1 MNLKSTLLLSSAIA
15 LSLISSPLMSMSA
28 ESAET
33 PTKKSELGFDL
44 KLNAQQRKAI
54 EAIGGFAI
62 DQMEDLIMN
71 GLDPKKINSAQAAR
85 KSQDLRQVFANFRL
99 DNQQK
104 EALRTILQTAR
115 QQMKRQIQE

>member
-15 LSLISSPLMSMSA
+15 LSLIGSPLKPMSVQAA
-28 ESAET
+28 EA
-33 PTKKSELGFDL
+33 PTKKTDLGIDF

-54 EAIGGFAI
+54 EVIGDFAI
-62 DQMEDLIMN
+62 DQMEELVVN
-71 GLDPKKINSAQAAR
+71 GLDPKKINSAETER
-85 KSQDLRQVFANFRL
+85 RSQNLRQVFSNFRL

-115 QQMKRQIQE
+115 QQMRRQIQE

>member
-15 LSLISSPLMSMSA
+15 LSLVASPLELMSA
-28 ESAET
+28 QATEA
-33 PTKKSELGFDL
+33 PAKKFDLGVDL

-54 EAIGGFAI
+54 EAIGEFAI
-62 DQMEDLIMN
+62 DQMDDLIVN
-71 GLDPKKINSAQAAR
+71 GLDSKRINSAEAER
-85 KSQDLRQVFANFRL
+85 RSQNLRQVFSTFRL